1 MNITKFIRFMV
12 VLLLLL
18 AGMASPGYGQ
28 GGYNLMAV
36 GANGFGQLGDG
47 DGTTIDRSTPVQ
59 IDTGVSQVAAGERH
73 SLYVKTDGNLF
84 SMGRNASGQ
93 LGDGTTTNHNT
104 PVQIATDISQV
115 AAGGY
120 HSLFLQ
126 VSYQR
131 KAMPWILLLLMNE

>member
-1 MNITKFIRFMV
+1 
-12 VLLLLL
+12 
-18 AGMASPGYGQ
+18 
-28 GGYNLMAV
+28 
-36 GANGFGQLGDG
+36 
-47 DGTTIDRSTPVQ
+47 
-59 IDTGVSQVAAGERH
+59 
-73 SLYVKTDGNLF
+73 
-84 SMGRNASGQ
+84 MGRNASGQ